1 MARIIVARSFA
12 VYEIYITAAVL
23 YLIVTYAMLWGFR
36 KLEHRWSGH
45 LRERTDTEETF
56 AAR

>member
-23 YLIVTYAMLWGFR
+23 YQIVTYAMLWGFR
-36 KLEHRWSGH
+36 KLEHWWSGH
-45 LRERTDTEETF
+45 LRERADMDVTF
-56 AAR
+56 TAR